1 MEGPAYLSVLS
12 YWEVMLK
19 SAKGKLDVG
28 DPRYW
33 WQEAQRA
40 LRAQALS
47 FTPDHIAAL
56 HGLPFHHND
65 PRWKVT
71 PPIASASCSDRVH

>member
-33 WQEAQRA
+33 WQEA
-40 LRAQALS
+40 
-47 FTPDHIAAL
+47 
-56 HGLPFHHND
+56 
-65 PRWKVT
+65 
-71 PPIASASCSDRVH
+71 